1 MEEGPAMS
9 EFTMDD
15 LMFRPGLMKG
25 QRILITGGGTGLGK
39 VMAEACL
46 MLGADVYIW
55 GRRGNVIEA
64 AAKELMDAHSANSGG
79 KCVGQAC
86 DIRVP
91 EAIHDAMDEVWAGG
105 ALTGLVNNAA
115 GNFISRTE
123 DLSPRGFDAI
133 ANIVFRGSFFVTLDA
148 GKRWLAEGKPASVV
162 SILTTWVWHGGP
174 FTVPSAMSKAG
185 LNVMTQ
191 SLAVEWGNR
200 GVRFNA
206 IAPGPFPTEGM
217 SARLNPGGANR
228 MAEKADP
235 MIPLNRN
242 GEMRELANLAVYLLD
257 PGSAY
262 VNGQTIAIDGG
273 SHLQGAGF
281 SRLASWGDKEWE
293 DARNA
298 IKTANEKDRAQ
309 RTV

>member
-1 MEEGPAMS
+1 MA
-9 EFTMDD
+9 EFEMDD

-25 QRILITGGGTGLGK
+25 QRVLITGGGTGLGK

-46 MLGADVYIW
+46 MLGAEVYIW
-55 GRRGNVIEA
+55 GRRGNVIED
-64 AAKELMDAHSANSGG
+64 AAKELMDAHGDKGG
-79 KCVGQAC
+79 RCVGRAC

-91 EAIHDAMDEVWAGG
+91 EAIHEAMDEIWADGG

-133 ANIVFRGSFFVTLDA
+133 SNIVFRGSFFVTLDA
-148 GKRWLAEGKPASVV
+148 GKRWLAEGKKASVV

-191 SLAVEWGNR
+191 SLAIEWGNR

-217 SARLNPGGANR
+217 SARLNPGGGNR
-228 MAEKADP
+228 QAHSDP
-235 MIPLNRN
+235 LVPLGRN

-273 SHLQGAGF
+273 SHLMTGGGF
-281 SRLASWGDKEWE
+281 SRLASWGDAEWE
-293 DARNA
+293 QARNA
-298 IKTANEKDRAQ
+298 IKATNEKDRAQ

>member
-1 MEEGPAMS
+1 MS
-9 EFTMDD
+9 TLTMDD
-15 LMFRPGLMKG
+15 LMFRPGLMEG
-25 QRILITGGGTGLGK
+25 QRVLITGGGTGLGK
-39 VMAEACL
+39 VMAEAAL
-46 MLGADVYIW
+46 MLGAEVYIC
-55 GRRGNVIEA
+55 GRRGGVLDETA
-64 AAKELMDAHSANSGG
+64 RELMDAHGG
-79 KCVGQAC
+79 KCVGIPC
-86 DIRVP
+86 DVRVP
-91 EAIHDAMDEVWAGG
+91 EAITDMMDRIWADGG

-123 DLSPRGFDAI
+123 DLSARGFDAI

-148 GKRWLAEGKPASVV
+148 GKRWLAEGRRASVV

-200 GVRFNA
+200 GIRFNA

-217 SARLNPGGANR
+217 SARLNPTAAGA
-228 MAEKADP
+228 AAAPVDP
-235 MIPLNRN
+235 LVPLGRN
-242 GEMRELANLAVYLLD
+242 GEMRELANLAIYLLH

-262 VNGQTIAIDGG
+262 VNGQTLAIDGG
-273 SHLQGAGF
+273 AHLQVGGGF
-281 SRLASWGDKEWE
+281 SRLADWGDAEWAA
-293 DARNA
+293 ARES
-298 IKTANEKDRAQ
+298 IKATNEKDRAQ

>member
-1 MEEGPAMS
+1 MTH
-9 EFTMDD
+9 FTAED

-25 QRILITGGGTGLGK
+25 QRVLITGGGTGLGK

-55 GRRGNVIEA
+55 GRRGAVIEA
-64 AAKELMDAHSANSGG
+64 AANELNEAHGDAGG
-79 KCVGQAC
+79 RCVGQAC

-91 EAIHDAMDEVWAGG
+91 EAIHEAMDEIWSGG

-123 DLSPRGFDAI
+123 DLTPKGFDAI

-217 SARLNPGGANR
+217 SARLDPGGGGL
-228 MAEKADP
+228 AEDKDP
-235 MIPLNRN
+235 MIPLGRN
-242 GEMRELANLAVYLLD
+242 GEMRELANLAVYLLH
-257 PGSAY
+257 PLSAY

-273 SHLQGAGF
+273 AHLQGGGGF
-281 SRLASWGDKEWE
+281 ARLASWGDAEWE
-293 DARNA
+293 AARNA
-298 IKTANEKDRAQ
+298 IRSTNEKDRAQ

>member
-1 MEEGPAMS
+1 MA
-9 EFTMDD
+9 EFKQSD
-15 LMFRPGLMKG
+15 LMFRDGLMKG
-25 QRILITGGGTGLGK
+25 ERILITGGGTGLGK

-46 MLGADVYIW
+46 MLGAEVYIC
-55 GRRGNVIEA
+55 GRRGGVIEA
-64 AAKELMDAHSANSGG
+64 AAKDLTDAHGG
-79 KCVGQAC
+79 KCVGIAC

-91 EAIHDAMDEVWAGG
+91 EAIADMIDTIWADGG

-123 DLSPRGFDAI
+123 DLSARGFDAI
-133 ANIVFRGSFFVTLDA
+133 SNIVFRGSFFVTLEC
-148 GKRWLAEGKPASVV
+148 GKRWLAEGRHASVV
-162 SILTTWVWHGGP
+162 SILTTWVWNGGP

-217 SARLNPGGANR
+217 NARLTPGSDG
-228 MAEKADP
+228 KSDKPADP
-235 MIPLNRN
+235 GVPLGRN
-242 GEMRELANLAVYLLD
+242 GEMRELANLAVYLLH

-273 SHLQGAGF
+273 SHLQGGGF
-281 SRLASWGDKEWE
+281 NRLAEWGDSEWE
-293 DARNA
+293 AARNA
-298 IKTANEKDRAQ
+298 IRSANEQDRAK